1 MFETWSV
8 TARRVA
14 DDALMDAARRRC
26 AYIEPVHFLAALLR
40 EPAAGAN
47 RWLRQEMKLDPP
59 PTPPELEPHLKGI
72 PTDKRYA
79 KYSEITTEVL
89 KFVAQQAA
97 GRERRVSGT
106 LDLLLAILR
115 QEKDPATEYLRSNRV
130 SSRLV
135 ERAIEGGRF
144 ADA

>member
-14 DDALMDAARRRC
+14 DGALMEAARRRC
-26 AYIEPVHFLAALLR
+26 AFVEPVHFLAALLR

-47 RWLRQEMKLDPP
+47 RWLREEVKLDPP
-59 PTPPELEPHLKGI
+59 ATVPELEPHLQGI

-79 KYSEITTEVL
+79 KYSEITEEVL
-89 KFVAQQAA
+89 RFVAQQAA

-130 SSRLV
+130 SARLV